1 MNLAGFALA
10 VLLIEI
16 TPGPNMAWMAALAAA
31 EGRRCGMAA
40 VWGVALG
47 LATNALLAALGLSL
61 LLQWAPDLLDWLR
74 YAGAAMMLL
83 LAIDAWRGEKKQS
96 PDRLQPDRGAR
107 RAFLT
112 GAFINLL
119 NPKAYIFFLLVAPQ
133 FLDGAPLDL
142 HAALVLSLISVSI
155 ATSIHLAIVL
165 AGSRLHDWLTTPT
178 RTRIVRRSF
187 ALIMLVVAL
196 SFLLTQTPRQ
206 IPRDSPA
213 ANL

>member
-16 TPGPNMAWMAALAAA
+16 TPGPNMAWMAGLAAA

-47 LATNALLAALGLSL
+47 LLINGLLAALGLVFVL
-61 LLQWAPDLLDWLR
+61 EWAPNLLDWLR
-74 YAGAAMMLL
+74 YAGAAMMLW
-83 LAIDAWRGEKKQS
+83 LAVDAWRGGEQPTRASQS
-96 PDRLQPDRGAR
+96 DGGVR

-133 FLDGAPLDL
+133 FLDGAPLGL
-142 HAALVLSLISVSI
+142 HAALILSLISVSI
-155 ATSIHLAIVL
+155 ATTIHLAIVL
-165 AGSRLHDWLTTPT
+165 AGSGLHGWLTTPG
-178 RTRIVRRSF
+178 RTRIVRRVF
-187 ALIMLVVAL
+187 ALIMLIVAL
-196 SFLLTQTPRQ
+196 SFLLAQSPPE
-206 IPRDSPA
+206 IPRDSMTQ
-213 ANL
+213 NL

>member
-1 MNLAGFALA
+1 MNLTGFALA

-16 TPGPNMAWMAALAAA
+16 TPGPNMAWMAGLAAA

-47 LATNALLAALGLSL
+47 LLVNALLAALGLSL
-61 LLQWAPDLLDWLR
+61 LLQWAPDLLNWLR
-74 YAGAAMMLL
+74 YAGAAMMLW
-83 LAIDAWRGEKKQS
+83 LAVDAWRGGAQ
-96 PDRLQPDRGAR
+96 PAATLPPDRGVR

-133 FLDGAPLDL
+133 FLDGAPLSL
-142 HAALVLSLISVSI
+142 HAALILSLISVSI
-155 ATSIHLAIVL
+155 ATTIHLAIVL
-165 AGSRLHDWLTTPT
+165 AGSRLHGWLTTPR
-178 RTRIVRRSF
+178 RTRIVRRLF

-196 SFLLTQTPRQ
+196 SFLLAGTPQQ
-206 IPRDSPA
+206 IPRDSTA
-213 ANL
+213 TEG